1 MYKPGGTIAAALEKI
16 QRKSY
21 VLPAIQRE
29 FVWKPEQIERLFDS
43 LMQGYPFG
51 TFLFWT
57 VKPETSG
64 SFKFYDFVLHYHQ
77 RDAAHCPE
85 LPTLHDQT
93 VTAVLDGQQ
102 RLTALNIGLRGSMA
116 MKLPSKWWTNP
127 DAFPKRTLRLNL
139 LASLEPDEDGIVYAF
154 RFMDDAQVERSAEAF
169 WYNVPDIMAVNDVTD
184 LNDWLVDAG
193 LTGDPFKSAFRM
205 LTKLYHVV
213 KTNQLMYY
221 YEEEAQ
227 DVERVLNI
235 FIRLNSG
242 GTILSYSDL
251 LLSIAVAQWK
261 KVDARSE
268 IHSLVDEINRIGTGF
283 TLSQDFVLKAGLML
297 SDIASVGFKVE
308 NFTQANMERLEANWP
323 QIRAALVRTVELAA
337 SFGLNGQTLRADSAL
352 LPIAYYVYHRK
363 APANYAISNQF
374 AADRAV
380 IHSWLIRS
388 LLKASGIWGSGLDTF
403 LTALREVI
411 QQKGE
416 ESFPARDLELVMDAR
431 GKSLTFSPAEVE
443 DMLSMQYGDKRM
455 FALLSMLF
463 PFVNLRNQFH
473 MDHVFPISRFTTAK
487 LRKAGID
494 EDRIE
499 DLARKANELP
509 NLQLLEGTTNTE
521 KRDALPAKWLL
532 NHYPT
537 AGDRAHYCAMHDL
550 GDVPSTLEGFEQ
562 FHADRCDRLRARIND
577 VLAVRKDGST
587 EQARI

>member
-16 QRKSY
+16 QHKSY

-29 FVWKPEQIERLFDS
+29 FVWRPEQIERLFDS

-57 VKPETSG
+57 VRPETS
-64 SFKFYDFVLHYHQ
+64 SNFKFYDFVLNYHQ

-85 LPTLHDQT
+85 LPTLHNQT

-139 LASLEPDEDGIVYAF
+139 LAPSEADEEGAVFDF
-154 RFMDDAQVERSAEAF
+154 RFLDDVQAERDEEALWFPVGDILGMKGGPPMLAWLISKNLEAEKLNSAYTILDRLHQV
-169 WYNVPDIMAVNDVTD
+169 VH
-184 LNDWLVDAG
+184 VDQRI
-193 LTGDPFKSAFRM
+193 F
-205 LTKLYHVV
+205 
-213 KTNQLMYY
+213 Y
-221 YEEEAQ
+221 YEEESQ

-242 GTILSYSDL
+242 GTVLSYSDL

-283 TLSQDFVLKAGLML
+283 SLSQDFVLKAGLML

-308 NFTQANMERLEANWP
+308 NFTRTNMAKLEENWP
-323 QIRAALVRTVELAA
+323 KIRSALVRTVELAA
-337 SFGLNGQTLRADSAL
+337 SFGLSGQTLRADSAL
-352 LPIAYYVYHRK
+352 LPIAYYLYHRK
-363 APANYAISNQF
+363 APSNYAVSKQF
-374 AADRAV
+374 ADDRDV

-416 ESFPARDLELVMDAR
+416 AAFPIFELEKVMDAR
-431 GKSLTFSPAEVE
+431 GKALVFSPAEVE
-443 DMLSMQYGDKRM
+443 DMLTMQYGDKRM
-455 FALLSMLF
+455 FALLSVLF
-463 PFVNLRNQFH
+463 PFVDLRNQFH
-473 MDHVFPISRFTTAK
+473 MDHVFPISKFTRTM
-487 LRKAGID
+487 LRKAGFD

-499 DLARKANELP
+499 NLSRMGNELP
-509 NLQLLEGTTNTE
+509 NLQLLEGTANME
-521 KRDALPAKWLL
+521 KRDILPEKWLKKI
-532 NHYPT
+532 YPNDE
-537 AGDRAHYCAMHDL
+537 GRVHYCSIHDL
-550 GDVPSTLEGFEQ
+550 GDIPETLEGFEQ
-562 FHADRCDRLRARIND
+562 FHSDRRERLRLRLQA
-577 VLAVRKDGST
+577 VLRVRAPNVDHGV
-587 EQARI
+587 